1 MPYYRAEI
9 DDYKCTCLVIE
20 VDDKKI
26 AANKPRNIAIEL
38 LNVFEPQNPPCD
50 TE

>member
-1 MPYYRAEI
+1 
-9 DDYKCTCLVIE
+9 VIE

-50 TE
+50 TEWSNKKYLSP